1 MTTDSA
7 TQVVMP
13 TDTPWKLLELPG
25 FIGQAGPLMTRR
37 VAGEWVYGLQV
48 RATHLNPAGVVHGG
62 ALSTLMDHAISTV
75 AWEACGRVPCI
86 TLELNTHFLSA
97 VREGQL
103 VEARATVTRRTRS
116 LVFMQ
121 GQLTVNGDAVLSA
134 QAIMKVATPN

>member
-1 MTTDSA
+1 MSTDTHSRTA
-7 TQVVMP
+7 LP
-13 TDTPWKLLELPG
+13 TDTPWKPLELPG

-37 VAGEWVYGLQV
+37 EAGEWVYGLQV
-48 RATHLNPAGVVHGG
+48 TARHLNPAGVMHGG

-97 VREGQL
+97 VREGQQ
-103 VEARATVTRRTRS
+103 VEARATVLRRTRS

-134 QAIMKVATPN
+134 QAIMKVASPH

>member
-1 MTTDSA
+1 MISDAQSI
-7 TQVVMP
+7 MP
-13 TDTPWKLLELPG
+13 TDTPWKVLGLPG
-25 FIGQAGPLMTRR
+25 FMGQAGPLMSRR
-37 VAGEWVYGLQV
+37 DAGEWVYGLQTTG
-48 RATHLNPAGVVHGG
+48 THLNPAGVVHGG
-62 ALSTLMDHAISTV
+62 ALATLMDHALSTV

-97 VREGQL
+97 VRPGQL

-134 QAIMKVATPN
+134 QAIMKVATPD

>member
-1 MTTDSA
+1 MTPDTPSI
-7 TQVVMP
+7 MP
-13 TDTPWKLLELPG
+13 TDTPWKAFELPG
-25 FIGQAGPLMTRR
+25 FMGQAGPLMTRR
-37 VAGEWVYGLQV
+37 DAGEWVYGLQTTG
-48 RATHLNPAGVVHGG
+48 THLNPAGVVHGG

-86 TLELNTHFLSA
+86 TLELNTHFLSV
-97 VREGQL
+97 VRQGQL

-134 QAIMKVATPN
+134 LAIMKVASPH

>member
-1 MTTDSA
+1 MTADTHTLTA
-7 TQVVMP
+7 LPM
-13 TDTPWKLLELPG
+13 DTPWKSLELPG

-37 VAGEWVYGLQV
+37 DAGEWVYGLQV
-48 RATHLNPAGVVHGG
+48 TASHLNPAGMVHGG

-86 TLELNTHFLSA
+86 TLELNTHFLA
-97 VREGQL
+97 TVRQGQR
-103 VEARATVTRRTRS
+103 VEARATVLRRTHS

-134 QAIMKVATPN
+134 QAIMKVASPH